1 VSGAAVLERALAPA
15 DEAELAAMVA
25 DAFARRSALE
35 IVGGGTRRGLGR
47 PVAAETTLTASR
59 LVAVPLYEPASLTL
73 VAGAG
78 AKIADIEAMLAAEG
92 QRLPFEPMDH
102 RAIYGSAGEPTIG
115 GVVAGNLSG
124 PRRVQVGACRDALLG
139 VRFVDGR
146 GTVVK
151 NGGRVMKNVT
161 GYDLVK
167 LMAGSW
173 GTLGV
178 LTEAAFK
185 LLPIPEAA
193 ATVIIEGLDD
203 ATALAA
209 LRAALGSPFDVS
221 GAAHLP
227 GAPALTLVRVEGFS
241 ASVAYRAEKLRALL
255 APHGAASVE
264 TGRDAATARWA
275 AVRDATALAAR
286 PGALWRLS
294 VKPTEAAGLVARLTA
309 EGVAQAAAYDWGG
322 GLVWLL
328 TPEQGDAGAAAV
340 RREARAAGGHATLA
354 RAPEAV
360 RLAVPPFHPEPAAVA
375 ALSEGVR
382 ARFDPARILN
392 PGRMRA

>member
-227 GAPALTLVRVEGFS
+227 GAPALTLVR
-241 ASVAYRAEKLRALL
+241 RK
-255 APHGAASVE
+255 
-264 TGRDAATARWA
+264 
-275 AVRDATALAAR
+275 AAR
-286 PGALWRLS
+286 PARAARSGERGDRPGRGDRALGGRARRDGARRPARRAVAAVGEADRSRGPRGAADRGGRGSGRGLRLGRR
-294 VKPTEAAGLVARLTA
+294 PRLAADART
-309 EGVAQAAAYDWGG
+309 GRRRRCRRAARGARGG
-322 GLVWLL
+322 R
-328 TPEQGDAGAAAV
+328 PRDAGA
-340 RREARAAGGHATLA
+340 RAGGGASGRPAL
-354 RAPEAV
+354 
-360 RLAVPPFHPEPAAVA
+360 PP
-375 ALSEGVR
+375 
-382 ARFDPARILN
+382 
-392 PGRMRA
+392 